1 MSFDVWCFSVRF
13 ALFLIGLTIMVRG
26 FLMLL
31 EFRGL
36 LDHEEKLWKNK
47 SIFKTIIMN
56 TEKSR
61 NLRDDCKN
69 WGLNQPTAPL
79 GLKFS
84 DWSIQMESYIKKNP
98 WISSWWWNYFL
109 QLFVHALLIAFAQL
123 STDKKKIETGLSGWR
138 VLFSKKSIHMYHLLL
153 L

>member
-1 MSFDVWCFSVRF
+1 
-13 ALFLIGLTIMVRG
+13 MVRG

-84 DWSIQMESYIKKNP
+84 DWSIQMRSSIKKIPGSVPDDEIIFYN
-98 WISSWWWNYFL
+98 F
-109 QLFVHALLIAFAQL
+109 L
-123 STDKKKIETGLSGWR
+123 STHCSQHLLSFQQIRKKIETGFSGWR
-138 VLFSKKSIHMYHLLL
+138 VLFSKKKYTYVSSPSFINHKTRA
-153 L
+153 